1 MRFFCAGVG
10 RRDERAHTLLVMPVR
25 FAAQHPELSGEE
37 QQQARYD
44 AGYLVELRGP
54 AASLADLLPHEA
66 TRDSTGLVT
75 APYRLLLYLLL
86 PLMIVS
92 GFVLDLP
99 VAEYMVG
106 PTRLG
111 VALDIVLR
119 VYHAEL
125 ARVLLRD
132 AEGVADEGSRGV
144 EDEHDGLYAELLA
157 HEENEGE
164 AGQAAARP
172 TPLAV
177 LREAFSRIG
186 TALRRINEV
195 PFLVRLSDMMMVK
208 EPFDEDADASERV
221 YPAWVAWL
229 TYALV
234 RAANGSLSVLALL
247 EMLMWPRF
255 TAEHRCITERDSE
268 VIVRLKKGSFYRLAA
283 VVPKGGSP
291 EEREVL
297 ASLEPAEAAAEYMG
311 TLQTMLPAPNH
322 VFAYPK
328 SASEAQ
334 MAMMRYLRSV
344 AVNGIASVVSHMEV
358 LGAMKFFPTIHA
370 VIGNEMSAAAAMGMI
385 LSLARL
391 ANLGEGGKALDVGRM
406 SAIENALSYLRA
418 MVERAAAGGMPP
430 SDIVD
435 LLAQQVAS
443 GKEMLSAAPRSAGGG
458 SGASDLDYGTGAVSG
473 YTAAQM
479 PDLRK
484 HIASEGFLT
493 AVTALEGMRV
503 RGAPPL
509 EVVKYVFNSRQ
520 AILLQALL
528 GHKHSIPS
536 VPIVDW
542 LIRTIR
548 VLVAQALADLMA
560 ECATPEPMAGAH
572 RVRPPP
578 ATELYLAFTKGNLN
592 FDWENFMYHIMAC
605 CGVNANQGSYEK
617 VPQSQVYTD
626 VGRLGRLEDCLVPFF
641 DKLGWSELLEVRRDG
656 QARSLS
662 TMFATLTAYVKS
674 AASVDPLTLGLTMQ
688 QTVRGVLAELSVN
701 FLHFLRHAMP
711 STQLDRAAICMHSPA
726 MAALQEKRV
735 LVPKQNEMQ
744 LIMLATLG
752 QAAMSKLCIGGP
764 LVPPNIRPEPQAV
777 GKARVELAP
786 AAVQE
791 VPATAKREREVAA
804 KTVAAQAST
813 VRVGQFCPKLVREI
827 SSGGRVGLEFGAL
840 TSPEH
845 LKFVDKADF
854 YKVAPTSACFGTWM
868 ASSDKNAHGMCTHRN
883 KKGCEAPDSVNHVVP
898 PTFRRTYSKQLF
910 QAVLVTAALAS
921 TPEAKADGAVFAGGA
936 MQGAR
941 RAGLGRQSQAV
952 TWAADGGQARPSA
965 ASERYS
971 AGVLPAGG
979 VVLSQPDGASWCLL
993 AVDEV
998 PCERVELLERSAGY
1012 LYMPVMFLAPGCPY
1026 VALPAGS
1033 AGAMCFGSAVGA
1045 RARSAGERREESLS
1059 CAVAWTAALFTA
1071 RPDLVSFGYFRDGD
1085 FANTEVSGFVAS
1097 NPLPPFA
1104 LTRRAASWRQLERM
1118 GGADPVW
1125 VSVRGLRG
1133 TPCHRMAML
1142 CAARAGSFCWPARDF
1157 TATGATVGVLG
1168 PAACTPLEPTG
1179 GLAGKCTPMS
1189 PGEVRAIS
1197 EAATLTLQEV
1207 FTRAAKVGSG
1217 LCDADRAAA
1226 LKWLPSVKPVR
1237 WGELTAG
1244 AMGQAS
1250 RCDFAG
1256 LAAVPW
1262 PAYVRPVSS
1271 APGPGRPPPPPTAAV
1286 PASAKDWCDVL
1297 CPDAYCLVV
1306 DWMQALRTA
1315 LRAFVSGVEGDELR
1329 RLMPKA
1335 LALGYDC
1342 IEPWAGELVEAG
1354 HVLRARAGGGL
1365 ELQDLS
1371 LPPPTHF
1378 NRERW
1383 QEMFDEN
1390 ESTDYALQSAVRNGI
1405 SYLSKA
1411 PGDKRYL
1418 APSRD
1423 EPVLLFQTPLRSL
1436 FSDLNGFRKAHVALR
1451 KMEDRGWFELVRMC
1465 NLDDGV
1471 IGLPSVPWRVNSNGL
1486 VIKANLID
1494 WRGIC
1499 DYNSPRCGVFL
1510 TVRRHGV
1517 LVADGPEVESL
1528 NKNCSVKAS
1537 KSVRAEE
1544 CPRSSVLRTRH
1555 TPALHRGY
1563 EPYGERDMWVAGPVK
1578 YGPQSP
1584 PPPTSPPPAASPPPS
1599 APLPPPT
1606 SPPPAVSPPPRVP
1619 ASRAGHVAPPTP
1631 AAGVRRQSRKPV
1643 TASPKWTKRTNTTP
1657 PTGLDESYSDW
1668 DAWLYPQELK
1678 PFFIDIML
1686 AVAQMCHI
1694 GDMVG
1699 LPCIILGDDAEAFF
1713 HQWALAA
1720 QQEWM
1725 CGGLRLDP
1733 DALKAGE
1740 VDAALT
1746 AVRERCMAM
1755 GVQPSSNWAQRAL
1768 TEITHCLTRRFAKA
1782 EEPHWAEL
1790 EARFPRFRA
1799 WRVRRRKL
1807 SVSTGRDEARCMYC
1821 TGYTDDVI
1829 TLILGA
1835 EAALRCVCLHERLLG
1850 PSGLNV
1856 LMADEVKRSLGVSA
1870 PFIGGNVLAVGAI
1883 GYIGPDKVHNTLA
1896 VIAAALEGVLT
1907 VARYVRL
1914 VGLLNHLVIIL
1925 CLPYTEMYAVYDV
1938 LDRTRALGRGLD
1950 EPLVL
1955 HAAGAA
1961 SLRRFRDRL
1970 LDTAAVSALAA
1981 VFPLLPAVGDGL
1993 VSVMHSDAA
2002 IVGTGNP
2009 ALSGNLY
2016 QFVWHICV
2024 KKYTELPIVVL
2035 EFIGGIINLQ
2045 CFASRLH
2052 GKKAS
2057 LVLDALVCPIVMSGK
2072 GSSAM
2077 TRLLH
2082 ATLVGDEAYALVAES
2097 LTVSHEHGT
2106 YNPVTDAFSRGKM
2119 ELGNSLMRHMG
2130 LQPVWVTPPQR
2141 SYDLL
2146 DLALST
2152 WRALTAE
2159 ERETTRSRMNTSSSG
2174 PSPYVAYPPEL
2185 KPVVPS
2191 SSVHS
2196 TASAGGAGAEG
2207 AALALMAAV
2216 ATTAALLGGR
2226 GRGRGRGRTRRGLGG
2241 LGGGRGR
2248 GARGVLPTA
2257 DSGEPQQGM
2266 AAPWAAGVVDMDDVH
2281 TSVVSVGVDKPCCL
2295 CIGASVCRCVDVPVT
2310 GVEPER
2316 ADQVAREPYC
2326 AAAAQGG
2333 HDPDGPA
2340 HRLPA
2345 GVLSRARARAP
2356 AGGGDAARPRRN
2368 AFERASVGISDSLA
2382 EEAGSERL
2390 HDAANEAAA
2399 SNRAARARLAA
2410 VQLQATAA
2418 AGLLQ
2423 SAPSG
2428 YDLLLVEGVEF
2439 RSVSA
2444 VWRLEDLRLR
2454 EQGVDL
2460 TSDGESSVEEVEVE
2474 IEDESPAAAPRA
2486 SAAAGTRRRR
2496 CGECGGCQAE
2506 ACGTCAEC
2514 LDRPSRGGAG
2524 TRRRP
2529 CSLRRCLLLLSCLW
2543 LPLAA
2548 PAPMPGGLR
2557 PRVGL
2562 GRPYSCDVA
2571 GDGAARTAPLPLPG
2585 AVWRGSPRVVP
2596 TGAASLRAAP
2606 LRLLESAALALD
2618 APGGGVVVAA
2628 RPRAAAQRLPA
2639 AGEALALDAPG
2650 GVAVVAA
2657 RPRAAAQR
2665 LPAAGDGRSE
2675 GRSLP
2680 LPVRGAPRAAPSYA
2694 RVAAARVAPVS
2705 LRELTQVTPSARL
2718 RRLEAGLAVL
2728 PEAGKELELRN
2739 ERLTAVMRRGY
2750 SEETV
2755 KKDIGHFRAWSRICE
2770 RLDTSPWRTDVA
2782 ANIGVDLAGH
2792 QEEIELMVHAL
2803 IIFALEMVP
2812 RSSRTKTQAD
2822 PRSGVKKI
2830 QAVVRVH
2837 WVERRIRMVPISCV
2851 TLACKGLMRE
2861 YIEEHGVEGLVPDR
2875 KNPLTN
2881 ELINGMLATP
2891 NGTATGSGVGSLVV
2905 DWASYYWTALRALFS
2920 VLAESGNRKDEV
2932 AKATAKTPFRKGRF
2946 TFASLGFKVGGV
2958 PLDGWPTAA
2967 QLWGMGPGD
2976 GIWLKH
2982 GVSKNDPVGRWFA
2995 ATPTFLPWRATGRCA
3010 CRALVALLT
3019 HEDATAQGRS
3029 LGSTPLFG
3037 PSCGAEFTHSQVDRA
3052 FFLLLEHGG
3061 GVTRA
3066 SLTDYSVHS
3075 FRIFLCCALFNADCP
3090 RALIK
3095 RLLRWRGDE
3104 SLDVYGRTDDHVWA
3118 KWLDGTLGA
3127 LVDSSVVGRLPQVD
3141 PSPQQRAALLAVAR
3155 SFLNMPSATSAAA
3168 DDGLGL

>member
-1 MRFFCAGVG
+1 MVRFFCAGVG

-641 DKLGWSELLEVRRDG
+641 DKLGWSELLEVRCDG

-1033 AGAMCFGSAVGA
+1033 AGAMCFGSAVGV

-1250 RCDFAG
+1250 RCDFAA

-1262 PAYVRPVSS
+1262 PASVRPVSS
-1271 APGPGRPPPPPTAAV
+1271 APGPGRPPPPPTSAV
-1286 PASAKDWCDVL
+1286 PASAKDWRDVL

-1390 ESTDYALQSAVRNGI
+1390 ESTDCALQSAVRNGI

-1606 SPPPAVSPPPRVP
+1606 SPPPAVSPPPLVP

-1657 PTGLDESYSDW
+1657 PTGLDGSYSDW

-1799 WRVRRRKL
+1799 WRDRRRKL

-1835 EAALRCVCLHERLLG
+1835 EAALRYVCLHERLLG

-2207 AALALMAAV
+2207 AALDLMAAV

-2316 ADQVAREPYC
+2316 ADRVAREPYC

-2368 AFERASVGISDSLA
+2368 AFERASVGISDSLV

-2399 SNRAARARLAA
+2399 SNRAVRARLAA

-2694 RVAAARVAPVS
+2694 RVAAARVAPIS

-2728 PEAGKELELRN
+2728 PEAGEELELRN

-2946 TFASLGFKVGGV
+2946 TFASLWASRWVAFRS
-2958 PLDGWPTAA
+2958 
-2967 QLWGMGPGD
+2967 M
-2976 GIWLKH
+2976 
-2982 GVSKNDPVGRWFA
+2982 VGR
-2995 ATPTFLPWRATGRCA
+2995 LRR
-3010 CRALVALLT
+3010 
-3019 HEDATAQGRS
+3019 
-3029 LGSTPLFG
+3029 
-3037 PSCGAEFTHSQVDRA
+3037 SCGAWGRA
-3052 FFLLLEHGG
+3052 MASGLNMASRRMTQLAGGSPPLLLSCRGG
-3061 GVTRA
+3061 
-3066 SLTDYSVHS
+3066 
-3075 FRIFLCCALFNADCP
+3075 P
-3090 RALIK
+3090 RAAAPAAPL
-3095 RLLRWRGDE
+3095 
-3104 SLDVYGRTDDHVWA
+3104 SL
-3118 KWLDGTLGA
+3118 
-3127 LVDSSVVGRLPQVD
+3127 S
-3141 PSPQQRAALLAVAR
+3141 
-3155 SFLNMPSATSAAA
+3155 
-3168 DDGLGL
+3168 

>member
-1250 RCDFAG
+1250 RCDFAA

-1262 PAYVRPVSS
+1262 PASVRPVSS
-1271 APGPGRPPPPPTAAV
+1271 APGPGRPPPPPTSAV
-1286 PASAKDWCDVL
+1286 PASAKDWRDVL

-1390 ESTDYALQSAVRNGI
+1390 ESTDCALQSAVRNGI

-1606 SPPPAVSPPPRVP
+1606 SPPPAVSPPPLVP

-1699 LPCIILGDDAEAFF
+1699 LPCIILGDDA
-1713 HQWALAA
+1713 
-1720 QQEWM
+1720 
-1725 CGGLRLDP
+1725 
-1733 DALKAGE
+1733 
-1740 VDAALT
+1740 
-1746 AVRERCMAM
+1746 
-1755 GVQPSSNWAQRAL
+1755 
-1768 TEITHCLTRRFAKA
+1768 
-1782 EEPHWAEL
+1782 
-1790 EARFPRFRA
+1790 
-1799 WRVRRRKL
+1799 
-1807 SVSTGRDEARCMYC
+1807 
-1821 TGYTDDVI
+1821 
-1829 TLILGA
+1829 
-1835 EAALRCVCLHERLLG
+1835 
-1850 PSGLNV
+1850 
-1856 LMADEVKRSLGVSA
+1856 
-1870 PFIGGNVLAVGAI
+1870 
-1883 GYIGPDKVHNTLA
+1883 
-1896 VIAAALEGVLT
+1896 
-1907 VARYVRL
+1907 
-1914 VGLLNHLVIIL
+1914 
-1925 CLPYTEMYAVYDV
+1925 
-1938 LDRTRALGRGLD
+1938 
-1950 EPLVL
+1950 
-1955 HAAGAA
+1955 
-1961 SLRRFRDRL
+1961 
-1970 LDTAAVSALAA
+1970 
-1981 VFPLLPAVGDGL
+1981 
-1993 VSVMHSDAA
+1993 
-2002 IVGTGNP
+2002 
-2009 ALSGNLY
+2009 
-2016 QFVWHICV
+2016 
-2024 KKYTELPIVVL
+2024 
-2035 EFIGGIINLQ
+2035 
-2045 CFASRLH
+2045 
-2052 GKKAS
+2052 
-2057 LVLDALVCPIVMSGK
+2057 
-2072 GSSAM
+2072 
-2077 TRLLH
+2077 
-2082 ATLVGDEAYALVAES
+2082 
-2097 LTVSHEHGT
+2097 
-2106 YNPVTDAFSRGKM
+2106 
-2119 ELGNSLMRHMG
+2119 
-2130 LQPVWVTPPQR
+2130 
-2141 SYDLL
+2141 
-2146 DLALST
+2146 
-2152 WRALTAE
+2152 
-2159 ERETTRSRMNTSSSG
+2159 
-2174 PSPYVAYPPEL
+2174 
-2185 KPVVPS
+2185 
-2191 SSVHS
+2191 
-2196 TASAGGAGAEG
+2196 
-2207 AALALMAAV
+2207 
-2216 ATTAALLGGR
+2216 
-2226 GRGRGRGRTRRGLGG
+2226 
-2241 LGGGRGR
+2241 
-2248 GARGVLPTA
+2248 
-2257 DSGEPQQGM
+2257 
-2266 AAPWAAGVVDMDDVH
+2266 
-2281 TSVVSVGVDKPCCL
+2281 
-2295 CIGASVCRCVDVPVT
+2295 
-2310 GVEPER
+2310 
-2316 ADQVAREPYC
+2316 
-2326 AAAAQGG
+2326 
-2333 HDPDGPA
+2333 
-2340 HRLPA
+2340 
-2345 GVLSRARARAP
+2345 
-2356 AGGGDAARPRRN
+2356 
-2368 AFERASVGISDSLA
+2368 
-2382 EEAGSERL
+2382 
-2390 HDAANEAAA
+2390 
-2399 SNRAARARLAA
+2399 
-2410 VQLQATAA
+2410 
-2418 AGLLQ
+2418 
-2423 SAPSG
+2423 
-2428 YDLLLVEGVEF
+2428 
-2439 RSVSA
+2439 
-2444 VWRLEDLRLR
+2444 
-2454 EQGVDL
+2454 
-2460 TSDGESSVEEVEVE
+2460 
-2474 IEDESPAAAPRA
+2474 
-2486 SAAAGTRRRR
+2486 
-2496 CGECGGCQAE
+2496 
-2506 ACGTCAEC
+2506 
-2514 LDRPSRGGAG
+2514 
-2524 TRRRP
+2524 
-2529 CSLRRCLLLLSCLW
+2529 
-2543 LPLAA
+2543 
-2548 PAPMPGGLR
+2548 
-2557 PRVGL
+2557 
-2562 GRPYSCDVA
+2562 
-2571 GDGAARTAPLPLPG
+2571 
-2585 AVWRGSPRVVP
+2585 
-2596 TGAASLRAAP
+2596 
-2606 LRLLESAALALD
+2606 
-2618 APGGGVVVAA
+2618 
-2628 RPRAAAQRLPA
+2628 
-2639 AGEALALDAPG
+2639 
-2650 GVAVVAA
+2650 
-2657 RPRAAAQR
+2657 
-2665 LPAAGDGRSE
+2665 
-2675 GRSLP
+2675 
-2680 LPVRGAPRAAPSYA
+2680 
-2694 RVAAARVAPVS
+2694 
-2705 LRELTQVTPSARL
+2705 
-2718 RRLEAGLAVL
+2718 
-2728 PEAGKELELRN
+2728 
-2739 ERLTAVMRRGY
+2739 
-2750 SEETV
+2750 
-2755 KKDIGHFRAWSRICE
+2755 
-2770 RLDTSPWRTDVA
+2770 
-2782 ANIGVDLAGH
+2782 
-2792 QEEIELMVHAL
+2792 
-2803 IIFALEMVP
+2803 
-2812 RSSRTKTQAD
+2812 
-2822 PRSGVKKI
+2822 
-2830 QAVVRVH
+2830 
-2837 WVERRIRMVPISCV
+2837 
-2851 TLACKGLMRE
+2851 
-2861 YIEEHGVEGLVPDR
+2861 
-2875 KNPLTN
+2875 
-2881 ELINGMLATP
+2881 
-2891 NGTATGSGVGSLVV
+2891 
-2905 DWASYYWTALRALFS
+2905 
-2920 VLAESGNRKDEV
+2920 
-2932 AKATAKTPFRKGRF
+2932 
-2946 TFASLGFKVGGV
+2946 
-2958 PLDGWPTAA
+2958 
-2967 QLWGMGPGD
+2967 
-2976 GIWLKH
+2976 
-2982 GVSKNDPVGRWFA
+2982 
-2995 ATPTFLPWRATGRCA
+2995 
-3010 CRALVALLT
+3010 
-3019 HEDATAQGRS
+3019 
-3029 LGSTPLFG
+3029 
-3037 PSCGAEFTHSQVDRA
+3037 
-3052 FFLLLEHGG
+3052 
-3061 GVTRA
+3061 
-3066 SLTDYSVHS
+3066 
-3075 FRIFLCCALFNADCP
+3075 
-3090 RALIK
+3090 
-3095 RLLRWRGDE
+3095 
-3104 SLDVYGRTDDHVWA
+3104 
-3118 KWLDGTLGA
+3118 
-3127 LVDSSVVGRLPQVD
+3127 
-3141 PSPQQRAALLAVAR
+3141 
-3155 SFLNMPSATSAAA
+3155 
-3168 DDGLGL
+3168 